1 MNKMQKKISINPSL
15 ASATRSYCKR
25 NNINEKQFLRA
36 MNWYQSA
43 MRNPKKASLP
53 KSFVKSF

>member
-1 MNKMQKKISINPSL
+1 MNQMQKKISINSTL
-15 ASATRSYCKR
+15 VSATRSYCKR
-25 NNINEKQFLRA
+25 NNINEKQLLRA

-43 MRNPKKASLP
+43 MLKSKKTSLP

>member
-1 MNKMQKKISINPSL
+1 MQKKISINSTL
-15 ASATRSYCKR
+15 AIATRSYCKR
-25 NNINEKQFLRA
+25 NNINEKQLLRA

-43 MRNPKKASLP
+43 MLKSKKTSLP